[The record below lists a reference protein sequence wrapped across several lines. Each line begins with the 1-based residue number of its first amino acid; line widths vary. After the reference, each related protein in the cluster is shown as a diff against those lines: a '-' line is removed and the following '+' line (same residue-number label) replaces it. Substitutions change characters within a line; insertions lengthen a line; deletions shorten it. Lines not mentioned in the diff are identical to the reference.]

1 MKNYIAYY
9 RVSTAKQGRS
19 GLGLQAQQ
27 DTVKNFLGSNGNLVA
42 EYTEV
47 QSGKSNARVELLKA
61 IAQCK
66 QDKATLLIA
75 KLDRLSR
82 NVAFIFELRNSG
94 VDFVCCDLPDLNTL
108 TLGIFATFAQHE
120 AERISQRTKDGL
132 RAAKRKGVVLGM
144 PANLTKQARAKG
156 MKARIN
162 NARTATANIQASE
175 LIKMYNKD
183 GLSLRTIAS
192 KLNESGYTTRRG
204 AEFTAMQVKRL
215 LDR

>member
-27 DTVKNFLGSNGNLVA
+27 DTVKNFLGNNGNLVA

-47 QSGKSNARVELLKA
+47 QSGKSNARAELLKA

-132 RAAKRKGVVLGM
+132 RAAKRRGVVLGM

-162 NARTATANIQASE
+162 NARTATANVQASE

>member
-1 MKNYIAYY
+1 
-9 RVSTAKQGRS
+9 
-19 GLGLQAQQ
+19 
-27 DTVKNFLGSNGNLVA
+27 
-42 EYTEV
+42 
-47 QSGKSNARVELLKA
+47 
-61 IAQCK
+61 
-66 QDKATLLIA
+66 
-75 KLDRLSR
+75 
-82 NVAFIFELRNSG
+82 

>member
-162 NARTATANIQASE
+162 NARTATANVQASE

>member
-27 DTVKNFLGSNGNLVA
+27 DTVKNFLGNNGNLVA

-162 NARTATANIQASE
+162 NARTATANVQASE

>member
-27 DTVKNFLGSNGNLVA
+27 DTVKNFLGNNGNLVA

-47 QSGKSNARVELLKA
+47 QSGKSNARAELLKA

-132 RAAKRKGVVLGM
+132 RAAKRRGVVLGM

-162 NARTATANIQASE
+162 NARTATANVQASE

-192 KLNESGYTTRRG
+192 KLNESGYLTRRG